1 MVIKLMLEW
10 WYLRGFKWAWH
21 IMIVA
26 RLSNAM
32 EYFSVKSLIRTLFA
46 PYKQTYTGPSG
57 KGIEAIF
64 RYIVD
69 ASVSRAL
76 GFMVRSILIL
86 TGLLYALGV
95 ILTGLVLLLV
105 GPFLPVFILFSILL
119 AGLR

>member
-21 IMIVA
+21 TMIVA

-32 EYFSVKSLIRTLFA
+32 EYFSVKALIRTLFS
-46 PYKQTYTGPSG
+46 PYKQTYSGPSG

-69 ASVSRAL
+69 AAVSRVL
-76 GFMVRSILIL
+76 GFLVRSILIFA
-86 TGLLYALGV
+86 GLFYALGV
-95 ILTGLVLLLV
+95 IITGLILLIV
-105 GPFLPVFILFSILL
+105 GPFLPMFIVFSILL